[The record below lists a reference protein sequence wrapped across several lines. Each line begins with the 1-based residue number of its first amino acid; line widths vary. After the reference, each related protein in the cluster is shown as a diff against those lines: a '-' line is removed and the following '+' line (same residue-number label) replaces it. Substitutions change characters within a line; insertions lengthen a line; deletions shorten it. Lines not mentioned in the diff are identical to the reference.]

1 MGPHKMTKRQGCTNR
16 PYAAHGSAMIDTIEH
31 VHLALLRDKE
41 LALRELSEARTR
53 QRDLSA
59 ALEVRP

>member
-1 MGPHKMTKRQGCTNR
+1 
-16 PYAAHGSAMIDTIEH
+16 MIDTIEH

-53 QRDLSA
+53 QRDLSTL
-59 ALEVRP
+59 LEVRTY